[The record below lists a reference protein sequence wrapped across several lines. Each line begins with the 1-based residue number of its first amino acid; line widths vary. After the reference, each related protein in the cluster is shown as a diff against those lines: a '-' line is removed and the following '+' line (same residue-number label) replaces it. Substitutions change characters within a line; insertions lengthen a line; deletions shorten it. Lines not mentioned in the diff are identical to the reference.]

1 MDNEGVVT
9 IKLSE
14 SEIQLMLN
22 SLRMSI
28 STLVP
33 CVDSGEW
40 KVPYEQLESDIENI
54 LKQLRNYKREVLND
68 KKKEPTSY
76 QEPQNCD
83 PCE

>member
-40 KVPYEQLESDIENI
+40 KVQYEQLESDIEI
-54 LKQLRNYKREVLND
+54 IAVFLFL
-68 KKKEPTSY
+68 
-76 QEPQNCD
+76 
-83 PCE
+83 